1 MGSKLKLA
9 TSLLAVVALALIG
22 TTAAVAENPHATFT
36 CTKTKKNGPPDV
48 RVSVPEPAVS
58 GLTNAGFVCVAD
70 AAPAANDDEDEEQS
84 EEQDGEDEGQDEAQ
98 DEGEDESEDA
108 HETTGGQEDGSPPGG
123 GSEQSSPELP
133 SATASAPPAESRALY
148 CSTKGPVERGN
159 GELPGVALNLPESQ
173 GALLVEKGLATPAIF
188 YAGFGV
194 SCDVLPGFVFS
205 GVWVDNVGDVAPGVG
220 VYPYYL
226 PAG

>member
-1 MGSKLKLA
+1 MRSKLRLA

-36 CTKTKKNGPPDV
+36 CTKTKKNGPPDI

-70 AAPAANDDEDEEQS
+70 ATPAANDDEDEEQS
-84 EEQDGEDEGQDEAQ
+84 EEQDGEDEGQDEGEG
-98 DEGEDESEDA
+98 EGEDA
-108 HETTGGQEDGSPPGG
+108 QETAGGQEVGSPPDE
-123 GSEQSSPELP
+123 GSEHSSPELP
-133 SATASAPPAESRALY
+133 SATASAPPAESRTLY

-159 GELPGVALNLPESQ
+159 GELPGIALNLPESE
-173 GALLVEKGLATPAIF
+173 GALLVEKGLATPASF

-205 GVWVDNVGDVAPGVG
+205 GVWVDHVGDMGPGVG
-220 VYPYYL
+220 VYPYYV